1 MRFSW
6 ILVCLFAVVGCRSE
20 SAGPSGTP
28 PEELPGETATEPAS
42 DEAEPSEAKPSAPV
56 PEAPTPAQQPTSAAP
71 DPNAP
76 ADVAAAPEKAKRSK
90 SGLAWI
96 RLQKGT
102 GKTRPSKFDKLTLR
116 YTGWT
121 SDGRRFDSS
130 ENHGGT
136 VSVRSTQLIPGM
148 AEAVRQMVVGE
159 RRRVWVPAKLGYG
172 EPGTDVKT
180 ARSQPLGDLVFDLE
194 LTNVEKAPKL
204 PPAPKDVA
212 AVPSDASRSDSGL
225 AWRVLEPG
233 SSSDKPI
240 QTSMVDMAFTIW
252 TPDGELV
259 DSSVLRDGVDTVG
272 IRMLAPGWAEGMQ
285 MMVEGERRL
294 FWIPGKLA
302 FTNVPNLPQGMVI
315 IDAKLIQIRRELH
328 QVQ

>member
-1 MRFSW
+1 MRFFW
-6 ILVCLFAVVGCRSE
+6 ILVCLFTAIGCKSE
-20 SAGPSGTP
+20 SAAPSETP
-28 PEELPGETATEPAS
+28 PEEPAREAAPEAAS
-42 DEAEPSEAKPSAPV
+42 DETEPSQAKPTAP
-56 PEAPTPAQQPTSAAP
+56 APAQQASPAAP

-76 ADVAAAPEKAKRSK
+76 PNVAAAPENAKRSK

-96 RLQKGT
+96 RLQKGK

-159 RRRVWVPAKLGYG
+159 KRRVWVPATLGYG
-172 EPGTDVKT
+172 EPGADAKT
-180 ARSQPLGDLVFDLE
+180 ARSQPLGDLVFDIE
-194 LTNVEKAPKL
+194 LVDVEKAPKL

-233 SSSDKPI
+233 TGSDKPI
-240 QTSMVDMAFTIW
+240 PTSMVDMAFTIW

-285 MMVEGERRL
+285 LMVEGERRL
-294 FWIPGKLA
+294 FWVPGELA
-302 FTNVPNLPQGMVI
+302 FVHVPNLPQGMVV